1 MRLVS
6 SALILG
12 LMEMTRGVRGAEASD
27 ERRRFVWRDGG
38 GLYRVVSSVT
48 VSRHCVHGSCVAVSL
63 AGLCIRLLVLVRM
76 GSGQA
81 VGHNY

>member
-1 MRLVS
+1 MSAVPKRATNDGVS
-6 SALILG
+6 CG
-12 LMEMTRGVRGAEASD
+12 EM
-27 ERRRFVWRDGG
+27 G

>member
-27 ERRRFVWRDGG
+27 ERRRFVWRDGW
-38 GLYRVVSSVT
+38 
-48 VSRHCVHGSCVAVSL
+48 SL
-63 AGLCIRLLVLVRM
+63 
-76 GSGQA
+76 
-81 VGHNY
+81 